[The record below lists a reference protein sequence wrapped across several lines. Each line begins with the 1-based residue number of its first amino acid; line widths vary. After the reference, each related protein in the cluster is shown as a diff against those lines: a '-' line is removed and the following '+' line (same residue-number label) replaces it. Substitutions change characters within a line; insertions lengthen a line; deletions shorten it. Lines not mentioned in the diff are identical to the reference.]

1 MTPAPCY
8 DVVNKQDCPNRKWC
22 LAHGRSKCEKWTKYE
37 QIHKAEKDAIYQD
50 KLVYQ
55 ADREAVKARRD
66 RYLKAY
72 THGRYRI
79 GSN

>member
-22 LAHGRSKCEKWTKYE
+22 LAHGRSKCEKWAKYE

-55 ADREAVKARRD
+55 AD
-66 RYLKAY
+66 
-72 THGRYRI
+72 
-79 GSN
+79 

>member
-22 LAHGRSKCEKWTKYE
+22 LAHGRSKCEKWAKYE

-55 ADREAVKARRD
+55 ADR
-66 RYLKAY
+66 YLKAY